1 MKKQYF
7 SFQLNSSSSPEE
19 LNACGVTKV
28 MAPAVMRHLLQL
40 RSSGTELE
48 ALEQL
53 LDVKKVDPA
62 AVERLG
68 RAVLRR
74 AKLTGKIKYQQIKS
88 YRVFK

>member
-1 MKKQYF
+1 
-7 SFQLNSSSSPEE
+7 
-19 LNACGVTKV
+19 
-28 MAPAVMRHLLQL
+28 MASAVMRHLLQL
-40 RSSGTELE
+40 RSSGAELE

-74 AKLTGKIKYQQIKS
+74 AKLTGKIKYLQIKS
-88 YRVFK
+88 NRVFK